1 MRTRI
6 EVQEL
11 RQYLNTSE
19 ESTLKRWIL
28 QANRLGN
35 PIGLKLPLDLA
46 TEIQGTREQ
55 DIRTGRVYP
64 PISRCWT
71 EGFRR
76 RHPEIKTILSR
87 QIDAL
92 RFNGVNFEA
101 INNYFTRLG
110 EVIQSERYPLDT
122 IFNVDESG
130 FSIRSIRGSTI
141 LVDKRRKPK
150 GRK

>member
-1 MRTRI
+1 
-6 EVQEL
+6 V
-11 RQYLNTSE
+11 
-19 ESTLKRWIL
+19 
-28 QANRLGN
+28 LG
-35 PIGLKLPLDLA
+35 L
-46 TEIQGTREQ
+46 
-55 DIRTGRVYP
+55 
-64 PISRCWT
+64 SRNSWT

-87 QIDAL
+87 QIDAP

-110 EVIQSERYPLDT
+110 EVIQSERYPPDA

-130 FSIRSIRGSTI
+130 FSIGLTRGSTI